1 MRMLLELELSAVTV
15 DICENVVKDVE
26 DDDRITEVNKISIC
40 ILRLGHC
47 VGWSQFWYQ
56 KTETT
61 FRTLN
66 IQQF

>member
-47 VGWSQFWYQ
+47 EG
-56 KTETT
+56 
-61 FRTLN
+61 
-66 IQQF
+66 